1 MDPADPNGP
10 FAVNINWVPAAPAA
24 VVAANAAVALPP
36 APPRRRR
43 RVRTRAWRRRGRL
56 QRGADGAWANLR
68 SKRLERL

>member
-10 FAVNINWVPAAPAA
+10 WAVNINWVPAAPAA

-43 RVRTRAWRRRGRL
+43 RVRARVWKRRGRL
-56 QRGADGAWANLR
+56 QRGADGAWTNLR